1 MFITDIT
8 TIVFAVAGVDL
19 GNALGVL
26 AGEFSISAG
35 PVMVLAVL
43 ALVTAVTTVVVVVAH
58 PSLLK
63 RNKIHLNK
71 SINIGLLTG

>member
-1 MFITDIT
+1 MFVTDIT
-8 TIVFAVAGVDL
+8 TIIFTVAGVDL
-19 GNALGVL
+19 SNAFSVL
-26 AGEFSISAG
+26 TGEFGISAG

-71 SINIGLLTG
+71 SISMGLLTG